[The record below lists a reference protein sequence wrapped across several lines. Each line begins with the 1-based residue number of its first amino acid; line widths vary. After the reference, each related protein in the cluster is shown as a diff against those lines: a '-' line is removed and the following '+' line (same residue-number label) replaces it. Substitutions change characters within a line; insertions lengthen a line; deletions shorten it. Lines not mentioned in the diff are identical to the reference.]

1 MTPAS
6 KFGNLL
12 RSTRKSRSLKLWQV
26 AEKVDVEVKHLG
38 RIERGE
44 KKPSFDLIVALADCL
59 GVSPAAFFEFNSEVA
74 DGKSLRKQID
84 RLLNEQD
91 LKRLQK
97 VRQVLAI
104 LVDPWKL
111 DRPGQPHVGNERQ

>member
-12 RSTRKSRSLKLWQV
+12 RSARKSRNLKLWQV

-44 KKPSFDLIVALADCL
+44 KKPSFDLIIALADCL
-59 GVSPAAFFEFNSEVA
+59 KLSPAAFFEFDSEGI
-74 DGKSLRKQID
+74 DRKAVRKEID
-84 RLLNEQD
+84 RLLIGQD
-91 LKRLQK
+91 VQRLQK
-97 VRQVLAI
+97 FRKVLAI
-104 LVDPWKL
+104 LVDP
-111 DRPGQPHVGNERQ
+111 

>member
-12 RSTRKSRSLKLWQV
+12 RSVRKSRKLKIWQV

-44 KKPSFDLIVALADCL
+44 KKPSFDLIVALANYL
-59 GVSPAAFFEFNSEVA
+59 NVSPSKFFEFDAEIA
-74 DGKSLRKQID
+74 DLKALRKQID
-84 RLLNEQD
+84 RLLTQQD
-91 LKRLQK
+91 LRRLQK
-97 VRQVLAI
+97 ARQILAI
-104 LVDPWKL
+104 LLEP
-111 DRPGQPHVGNERQ
+111 

>member
-12 RSTRKSRSLKLWQV
+12 RSTRKSRNLKLWQV

-44 KKPSFDLIVALADCL
+44 KKPSFDLIIALADCL
-59 GVSPAAFFEFNSEVA
+59 NVPPAAFFEFTSEGA
-74 DGKSLRKQID
+74 DGKSLRKEID

-91 LKRLQK
+91 LKRLHK

-104 LVDPWKL
+104 LVDP
-111 DRPGQPHVGNERQ
+111 

>member
-12 RSTRKSRSLKLWQV
+12 RSVRKSKRLKIWQV

-44 KKPSFDLIVALADCL
+44 KKPSFDLIVALAEYL
-59 GVSPAAFFEFNSEVA
+59 NVSPSRFFDFDAEISDSKTVRKRIEKLLIRRDA
-74 DGKSLRKQID
+74 KSLHKARQILD
-84 RLLNEQD
+84 
-91 LKRLQK
+91 
-97 VRQVLAI
+97 I
-104 LVDPWKL
+104 LFETDEHSP
-111 DRPGQPHVGNERQ
+111 

>member
-1 MTPAS
+1 M
-6 KFGNLL
+6 
-12 RSTRKSRSLKLWQV
+12 KLWQV

-44 KKPSFDLIVALADCL
+44 KKPSFDLIIALADCL
-59 GVSPAAFFEFNSEVA
+59 SVSPAAFFEFNSEGA
-74 DGKSLRKQID
+74 DEKSLRKQID

-104 LVDPWKL
+104 VVDP
-111 DRPGQPHVGNERQ
+111 